1 MRLDWRVY
9 RRHHGVDEPLIIGL
23 NLAVKSF
30 FFSFVDFFC
39 RPWYL
44 IDQHTLGGAMK
55 IASIV
60 LFVLALAS
68 LALTT
73 HALKSTKA
81 QLARVQAQLADEV
94 AHASALQHA
103 LQAERV
109 ANNEYLEKTKKADD
123 TRDAFMRVARD
134 LDVVPIDD
142 SVRQSA
148 IDAYKALICADSVD
162 PRR

>member
-1 MRLDWRVY
+1 
-9 RRHHGVDEPLIIGL
+9 
-23 NLAVKSF
+23 
-30 FFSFVDFFC
+30 
-39 RPWYL
+39 
-44 IDQHTLGGAMK
+44 MK

-68 LALTT
+68 LALTAN
-73 HALKSTKA
+73 ALKSTKA
-81 QLARVQAQLADEV
+81 QLARVQSQLADEV

-142 SVRQSA
+142 GVRKSA
-148 IDAYKALICADSVD
+148 IDAYKSLICSDSV
-162 PRR
+162 PSSR

>member
-1 MRLDWRVY
+1 
-9 RRHHGVDEPLIIGL
+9 
-23 NLAVKSF
+23 
-30 FFSFVDFFC
+30 
-39 RPWYL
+39 
-44 IDQHTLGGAMK
+44 MK

-68 LALTT
+68 LALTAN
-73 HALKSTKA
+73 ALKSTKA
-81 QLARVQAQLADEV
+81 QLARIQAQLADEV

-142 SVRQSA
+142 GVRKGA
-148 IDAYKALICADSVD
+148 IDAYKSLICADSV
-162 PRR
+162 PSSR

>member
-1 MRLDWRVY
+1 
-9 RRHHGVDEPLIIGL
+9 
-23 NLAVKSF
+23 
-30 FFSFVDFFC
+30 
-39 RPWYL
+39 
-44 IDQHTLGGAMK
+44 MK

-68 LALTT
+68 LALTAN
-73 HALKSTKA
+73 ALKSTKA
-81 QLARVQAQLADEV
+81 QLARVQSQLADEV

-142 SVRQSA
+142 GVRKSA
-148 IDAYKALICADSVD
+148 IDAYKSLICADSV
-162 PRR
+162 PSSR

>member
-1 MRLDWRVY
+1 
-9 RRHHGVDEPLIIGL
+9 
-23 NLAVKSF
+23 
-30 FFSFVDFFC
+30 
-39 RPWYL
+39 
-44 IDQHTLGGAMK
+44 MK

-68 LALTT
+68 LALTAN
-73 HALKSTKA
+73 ALKSTKA

-109 ANNEYLEKTKKADD
+109 ANNEYLEKTKKADE

-142 SVRQSA
+142 GVRKGA
-148 IDAYKALICADSVD
+148 IDAYKSLICADSV
-162 PRR
+162 PSRR

>member
-1 MRLDWRVY
+1 
-9 RRHHGVDEPLIIGL
+9 
-23 NLAVKSF
+23 
-30 FFSFVDFFC
+30 
-39 RPWYL
+39 
-44 IDQHTLGGAMK
+44 MK

-73 HALKSTKA
+73 NALKSTKA

-94 AHASALQHA
+94 AHSSALQHA

-109 ANNEYLEKTKKADD
+109 ANNEYLEKTKKADE

-142 SVRQSA
+142 GVRQSA
-148 IDAYKALICADSVD
+148 IDAYKSLICADSVHSS
-162 PRR
+162 R

>member
-1 MRLDWRVY
+1 
-9 RRHHGVDEPLIIGL
+9 
-23 NLAVKSF
+23 
-30 FFSFVDFFC
+30 
-39 RPWYL
+39 
-44 IDQHTLGGAMK
+44 MK

-68 LALTT
+68 LALTAN
-73 HALKSTKA
+73 ALKSTKA
-81 QLARVQAQLADEV
+81 QLARVQSQLADEV
-94 AHASALQHA
+94 AHSSALQHA

-142 SVRQSA
+142 GVRKSA
-148 IDAYKALICADSVD
+148 IDAYKSLICADSVASS
-162 PRR
+162 R

>member
-1 MRLDWRVY
+1 
-9 RRHHGVDEPLIIGL
+9 
-23 NLAVKSF
+23 
-30 FFSFVDFFC
+30 
-39 RPWYL
+39 
-44 IDQHTLGGAMK
+44 MK

-68 LALTT
+68 IAFTT
-73 HALKSTKA
+73 NALKSTKA

-103 LQAERV
+103 LQAEKV
-109 ANNEYLEKTKKADD
+109 ANDEYLEKTKKADD

-142 SVRQSA
+142 GVRKSA
-148 IDAYKALICADSVD
+148 IDAYKSLICADSV
-162 PRR
+162 PSSR